1 MMKVKGE
8 ALISIPI
15 FILKKI
21 GKRGFNEWLN
31 EISPEARTV
40 YSTHIKKNDWFPLKE
55 IMIEPSKKAC
65 ELFFHGSKRG
75 AWECGRYSAEYGLKG
90 IYKVLVK
97 LSSPQILIKKAG
109 PILNSYYKPSSVEV
123 VEKGDNYVILHITE
137 FTEMDKMIEYRIAG
151 WMERALEICGCK
163 HISIRINKS
172 LTENDP
178 YSEYNISWKK
188 KL

>member
-1 MMKVKGE
+1 MMEVKGE

-21 GKRGFNEWLN
+21 GRKGYNQWLTS
-31 EISPEARTV
+31 ISAEARKV
-40 YSTHIKKNDWFPLKE
+40 YSSPIHKSDWFPLQE
-55 IMIEPSKKAC
+55 IMVEPTVKAC
-65 ELFFHGSKRG
+65 ELFFNNSKRG

-97 LSSPQILIKKAG
+97 LASPQILIKKAG
-109 PILNSYYKPSSVEV
+109 PILASYYKPSSLEAVESG
-123 VEKGDNYVILHITE
+123 KNYVVVRITE
-137 FTEMDKMIEYRIAG
+137 FPEMNKIIEYRIAG
-151 WMERALEICGCK
+151 WMERATEICGCTNVTVK
-163 HISIRINKS
+163 ITYS

-178 YSEYNISWKK
+178 FTEFKIYWKT